1 MNGRLLGMLVALVAT
16 VLVLAACQPVMPP
29 QDGAPQDAAP
39 QDAAPAGEE
48 VTLYVGPELVD
59 CVGVGPMKCMLVKEN
74 PEDDYKYFYS
84 QIEGFEFEPG
94 YTYELRVLVTPVEN
108 APADASSLQYTLVE
122 VVSKEPV
129 AADSAGSAGLEGP
142 TWQLASVADDSGAL
156 VEVPA
161 DVEATATFADGAVS
175 GSSGCNNYSAA
186 YTLDGDSLSIMP
198 GPMTMMA
205 CPEAQMTV
213 EMQLMAAYGATAAFS
228 IADGQLSLLDA
239 AGNPVATFAVL
250 EPAALTGVTWV
261 ALFYNN
267 GRGAAVSV
275 LTDTEITALFGD
287 DGSLSG
293 SAGCN
298 NYMGG
303 YTTDG
308 SSIAIEPPAS
318 TRKACADAIMQQE
331 AEYLAALPTA
341 ATFTIQ
347 GDKLELRTAD
357 GALVASYVAGG
368 N

>member
-1 MNGRLLGMLVALVAT
+1 MNGRLVGMLAALVAMIA
-16 VLVLAACQPVMPP
+16 LAACQPIMPP
-29 QDGAPQDAAP
+29 QDGATQEPAA
-39 QDAAPAGEE
+39 QDAAPAGQE

-74 PEDDYKYFYS
+74 PEEDYKYFYS

-94 YTYELRVLVTPVEN
+94 YEYELRVLVTPVEN
-108 APADASSLQYTLVE
+108 APADASSLQYTLIE

-129 AADSAGSAGLEGP
+129 VAESAESAGIEGA
-142 TWQLASVADDSGAL
+142 TWQLVSVADDSGAL

-161 DVEATATFADGAVS
+161 GVEATATFADGTVS
-175 GSSGCNNYSAA
+175 GSSGCNNYSAS

-205 CPEAQMTV
+205 CPEPQMSV
-213 EMQLMAAYGATAAFS
+213 EMQLMAAYGATASFAIS
-228 IADGQLSLLDA
+228 DGQLTLLDGT
-239 AGNPVATFAVL
+239 GNPVATFAVL
-250 EPAALTGVTWV
+250 EPASLTGITWV

-275 LTDTEITALFGD
+275 LADTQITAIFGD

-318 TRKACADAIMQQE
+318 TRKACPDAIMQQE
-331 AEYLAALPTA
+331 AEYLLALPTA

>member
-1 MNGRLLGMLVALVAT
+1 MNGRLVGMLVALVAM
-16 VLVLAACQPVMPP
+16 LALAACQPIMPP
-29 QDGAPQDAAP
+29 QDGAAEEPAA
-39 QDAAPAGEE
+39 QETAPAGEE

-59 CVGVGPMKCMLVKEN
+59 CVGVGPMQCMLVKEN

-94 YTYELRVLVTPVEN
+94 YEYELRVLVTPVEN

-129 AADSAGSAGLEGP
+129 AAESADSAGLEGP
-142 TWQLASVADDSGAL
+142 TWLLVSVADDSGAL

-161 DVEATATFADGAVS
+161 GVEATATFADGSVS
-175 GSSGCNNYSAA
+175 GSSGCNNYGAA
-186 YTLDGDSLSIMP
+186 YTLDGESLSIMP

-205 CPEAQMTV
+205 CPEPQMTV
-213 EMQLMAAYGATAAFS
+213 EMQLMAAYGATASYA
-228 IADGQLSLLDA
+228 IADGQLSLLDG
-239 AGNPVATFAVL
+239 AGNPVATFTVL

-267 GRGAAVSV
+267 GRGGAVSV
-275 LTDTEITALFGD
+275 LADTEITALFGD

-308 SSIAIEPPAS
+308 SSIAIDPPAS
-318 TRKACADAIMQQE
+318 TRKACPDEIMQQE
-331 AEYLAALPTA
+331 AEYLLALPTA

-347 GDKLELRTAD
+347 GDQLELRTAD
-357 GALVASYVAGG
+357 GALVASYVAGD

>member
-1 MNGRLLGMLVALVAT
+1 MNRRLVGILVALVAM
-16 VLVLAACQPVMPP
+16 LALAACQPVMPP
-29 QDGAPQDAAP
+29 QDGAPQDAEP
-39 QDAAPAGEE
+39 QATAPAGEE

-59 CVGVGPMKCMLVKEN
+59 CVGVAPMKCMLVKES

-94 YTYELRVLVTPVEN
+94 YEYELRVLVTPVEN

-122 VVSKEPV
+122 VVSQEPV
-129 AADSAGSAGLEGP
+129 AGAAADSAGLEGA
-142 TWQLASVADDSGAL
+142 TWQLVSVADESGAL

-161 DVEATATFADGAVS
+161 GVEATATFADGAVS
-175 GSSGCNNYSAA
+175 GSSGCNNYSAG
-186 YTLDGDSLSIMP
+186 YTLDGESLSIMP

-205 CPEAQMTV
+205 CPEPQMTV
-213 EMQLMAAYGATAAFS
+213 EMQLMAAYGATAAYA

-239 AGNPVATFAVL
+239 AGNPVATFAVV

-275 LTDTEITALFGD
+275 LADTEITALFGD

-303 YTTDG
+303 FTTDG
-308 SSIAIEPPAS
+308 SSIAIDPPAS
-318 TRKACADAIMQQE
+318 TRKACPDAIMQQE

-357 GALVASYVAGG
+357 GALVASYMAAC

>member
-1 MNGRLLGMLVALVAT
+1 MNGRLVGMLVALAAT
-16 VLVLAACQPVMPP
+16 LLALAACQPVMPRPEGTP
-29 QDGAPQDAAP
+29 QEATPQESAS
-39 QDAAPAGEE
+39 AGEE
-48 VTLYVGPELVD
+48 ITLYVGPELVD

-74 PEDDYKYFYS
+74 PEDDYTYFYS

-94 YTYELRVLVTPVEN
+94 YEYELRVQVTPVEN
-108 APADASSLQYTLVE
+108 APADASSLKYTLVE

-129 AADSAGSAGLEGP
+129 AGEAGDSAGLEGP
-142 TWQLASVADDSGAL
+142 MWLLVSVADDSGAI
-156 VEVPA
+156 VDVPA
-161 DVEATATFADGAVS
+161 GVEATATFADGSVS
-175 GSSGCNNYSAA
+175 GSSGCNNYSAS
-186 YTLDGDSLSIMP
+186 YTMDGDSLSIMP

-205 CPEAQMTV
+205 CPEPQMTV
-213 EMQLMAAYGATAAFS
+213 EMQLMAAYGATAS
-228 IADGQLSLLDA
+228 YTIADGQLSLLDA
-239 AGNPVATFAVL
+239 GGNPVATFVVQ
-250 EPAALTGVTWV
+250 EPASLTGVTWV

-275 LTDTEITALFGD
+275 LADTEITAIFGD

-308 SSIAIEPPAS
+308 SSIVIEPPAS
-318 TRKACADAIMQQE
+318 TRKACPDAIMQQE
-331 AEYLAALPTA
+331 AEYLLALPTA